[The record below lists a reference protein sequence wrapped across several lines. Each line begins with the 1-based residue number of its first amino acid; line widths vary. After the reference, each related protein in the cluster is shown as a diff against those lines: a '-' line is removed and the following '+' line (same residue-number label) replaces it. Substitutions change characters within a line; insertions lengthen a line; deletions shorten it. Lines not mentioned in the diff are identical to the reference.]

1 MIRAINIALLVL
13 CLMLAAGPAVA
24 EPAVEQEGPLSP
36 CTSPQAG
43 TGSSESSQ
51 TQPAPAWGI
60 VIATSFSRDDAL
72 EQFAKAKQDHSGIL
86 GSYEPIVVETCNL
99 NMGTKLQYSA
109 RIGADSREDAD
120 ALCAKLQA
128 DGGACIVQKN

>member
-1 MIRAINIALLVL
+1 MIRAMNLVLLVL

-36 CTSPQAG
+36 CTAPQAG
-43 TGSSESSQ
+43 TGNESSQ
-51 TQPAPAWGI
+51 TQAAPAWGI

-72 EQFAKAKQDHSGIL
+72 EQFAKVKQDHSGIL

-109 RIGADSREDAD
+109 RVGTDSREDAD